1 MEYLKTEKKE
11 DKDNYAKI
19 LFTGLDNAGKTSI
32 LLALEREFSKIA
44 NVSPTRG
51 AQRKVFEFLGKAISE
66 WDLGGQK
73 LYRISYIRNPSK
85 YFSNTEI
92 AIYVIDIQDKKR
104 IPEAISYLEDVI
116 DKFHELEIEPPIYIL
131 FHKFDPALEKNALNE
146 YTELIINLKEDIKKG
161 TNYQRLYFYRTSIH
175 EIENLVL
182 IMSDIFRTLIDR
194 PEAINNTLKEFST
207 KEQCEGI
214 CLIDNNSL
222 IIGSYYKN
230 DQIENLLSKSPPYFL
245 RMNDRF
251 SQIEKAIKIQTK
263 FSEGKITV
271 KRKHYFYIFQQIRND
286 PPYYILLAR
295 KSPLF
300 NDETIKSLGTFLESF
315 I

>member
-1 MEYLKTEKKE
+1 MEYLKTEKE
-11 DKDNYAKI
+11 DKEAYSKI

-32 LLALEREFSKIA
+32 LLSLKREFSKIA

-51 AQRKVFEFLGKAISE
+51 AQRKVFDFLGKTISE

-116 DKFHELEIEPPIYIL
+116 KKFEELNIKPPIYIL

-146 YTELIINLKEDIKKG
+146 YTELIINLKEDIKKS

-194 PEAINNTLKEFST
+194 PEAINNTLKEFSQ
-207 KEQCEGI
+207 KEQCDGV

-230 DQIENLLSKSPPYFL
+230 DRVESLLSKAPPYFL
-245 RMNDRF
+245 RMNDRYD
-251 SQIEKAIKIQTK
+251 QIEETVNLH
-263 FSEGKITV
+263 SRYTENKITV
-271 KRKHYFYIFQQIRND
+271 QRKNHYYIFEQIRDD

-300 NDETIKSLGTFLESF
+300 DDDTINSLGTFLDSF

>member
-1 MEYLKTEKKE
+1 MEYLKTEKE
-11 DKDNYAKI
+11 DKEAYSKI

-32 LLALEREFSKIA
+32 LLALKREFSKIA

-51 AQRKVFEFLGKAISE
+51 AQRKVFDFLGKTISE

-116 DKFHELEIEPPIYIL
+116 KKFEELNIKPPIYIL

-146 YTELIINLKEDIKKG
+146 YTELIINLKEDIKKS

-194 PEAINNTLKEFST
+194 PEAINNTLKEFSQ
-207 KEQCEGI
+207 KEQCDGV

-222 IIGSYYKN
+222 IIGSHYKN
-230 DQIENLLSKSPPYFL
+230 EQIENLLSKAPPYFL
-245 RMNDRF
+245 RMNDRYN
-251 SQIEKAIKIQTK
+251 QIEETVNIHTRYT
-263 FSEGKITV
+263 ENKITV
-271 KRKHYFYIFQQIRND
+271 QRKNHYYIFEQIRDD

-295 KSPLF
+295 KSPLI
-300 NDETIKSLGTFLESF
+300 NDETIKSLGTFLDSF

>member
-1 MEYLKTEKKE
+1 MEFLKTKHDEMPE
-11 DKDNYAKI
+11 YSKI

-32 LLALEREFSKIA
+32 LHALRREFSKIA

-51 AQRKVFEFLGKAISE
+51 AQRKVFDFLGKTISE

-85 YFSNTEI
+85 YFDNTEI
-92 AIYVIDIQDKKR
+92 GIYVIDIQDKQR
-104 IPEAISYLEDVI
+104 IPEAITYFEDVVS
-116 DKFHELEIEPPIYIL
+116 KFEELNIQPPIYVL

-146 YTELIINLKEDIKKG
+146 YTELIINLKEDIKNSTK
-161 TNYQRLYFYRTSIH
+161 YKRLYFYRTSIH

-194 PEAINNTLKEFST
+194 PEAIKNTIKEFSL
-207 KEQCEGI
+207 KEQCEGVA
-214 CLIDNNSL
+214 LIDNNSL
-222 IIGSYYKN
+222 IIGSYYKTEKMRE
-230 DQIENLLSKSPPYFL
+230 ILEKSPPYFL
-245 RMNDRF
+245 RLNDRYK
-251 SQIEKAIKIQTK
+251 QIEESTQIKT
-263 FSEGKITV
+263 EYEENRITV
-271 KRKHYFYIFQQIRND
+271 KRKNYYYIFQEIKDD

-300 NDETIKSLGTFLESF
+300 GDDTIQSLGMFLESF

>member
-1 MEYLKTEKKE
+1 MEYLKTKKP
-11 DKDNYAKI
+11 DKDEYSKI

-51 AQRKVFEFLGKAISE
+51 AQRKVFEFLGKNISE

-85 YFSNTEI
+85 YFDNTEI
-92 AIYVIDIQDKKR
+92 ALYIIDIQDKQR

-116 DKFHELEIEPPIYIL
+116 SKFSELNIKPPIYIL

-161 TNYQRLYFYRTSIH
+161 TNYPRLYFYRTSIH

-194 PEAINNTLKEFST
+194 PEAINNTLKEFSL
-207 KEQCEGI
+207 KEQCDGI

-222 IIGSYYKN
+222 IIGSYYSSKKVE
-230 DQIENLLSKSPPYFL
+230 DLLKKAPPYFL

-251 SQIEKAIKIQTK
+251 DQIEKSINVKHK
-263 FSEGKITV
+263 FLDNRITV
-271 KRKHYFYIFQQIRND
+271 QRKTYYFIFQQIRND

-300 NDETIKSLGTFLESF
+300 NHETIKSLGTFLESF